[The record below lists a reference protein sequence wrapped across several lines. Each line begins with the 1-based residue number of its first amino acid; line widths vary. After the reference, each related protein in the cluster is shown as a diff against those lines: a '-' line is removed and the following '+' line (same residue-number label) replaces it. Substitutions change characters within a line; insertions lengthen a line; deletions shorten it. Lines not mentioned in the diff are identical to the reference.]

1 MAGKNTKRGPFR
13 ADQVGSLLRTPRIK
27 KAREEWQRGQL
38 TADALRA
45 VEDEEIG
52 RIVREQQAIGLKAV
66 TDGEFRRSWWH
77 FDFLENLDGVEGY
90 YAEQGIQFHEVQT
103 PSKGIRVV
111 GPIGFSRHPM
121 LEHFRYL
128 QSIAGDRVP
137 KMTIPSPS
145 MLHFRGTLNST
156 VYPDQA
162 QFFHDLAQAYQ
173 QAIRAFYEA
182 GCRYLQLDD
191 TAWAYLCDQEQRAA
205 LQQKGWDPEELKR
218 IYADT
223 LKAALADRPEDM
235 TVTMH
240 ICRGNFRSTWIAS
253 GGYEPVADVLFGEV
267 PVDGFFL
274 EYDSE
279 RAGGFEPL
287 RHINRPDLTVVL
299 GLITSK
305 VGALEPSDEVK
316 RRIDEASRYVPL
328 DQLALSPQCGFAS
341 TEDGNLLTEDEQ
353 WAKLRH
359 VVAIAEDVWGAVD
372 A

>member
-1 MAGKNTKRGPFR
+1 M
-13 ADQVGSLLRTPRIK
+13 
-27 KAREEWQRGQL
+27 
-38 TADALRA
+38 
-45 VEDEEIG
+45 
-52 RIVREQQAIGLKAV
+52 
-66 TDGEFRRSWWH
+66 
-77 FDFLENLDGVEGY
+77 LD
-90 YAEQGIQFHEVQT
+90 
-103 PSKGIRVV
+103 
-111 GPIGFSRHPM
+111 
-121 LEHFRYL
+121 HFRYL
-128 QSIAGDRVP
+128 KSIAGDRMP

-162 QFFHDLAQAYQ
+162 QFFHDLAKAYQ
-173 QAIRAFYEA
+173 QAIRAFYES

-287 RHINRPDLTVVL
+287 RHVNRPDLTVVL

-305 VGALEPSDEVK
+305 VGTLEPSDEVK

>member
-1 MAGKNTKRGPFR
+1 MAAKNTKRGPFR

-27 KAREEWQRGQL
+27 KAREEWQRDQL

-45 VEDEEIG
+45 IEDEEIV

-90 YAEQGIQFHEVQT
+90 YADQGIQFREVQT

-121 LEHFRYL
+121 VEHFRYL
-128 QSIAGDRVP
+128 KSIAGDRIP

-145 MLHFRGTLNST
+145 MLHFRGTLNAA
-156 VYPDQA
+156 VYPDQE
-162 QFFHDLAQAYQ
+162 QFFHDLAKAYQ

-205 LQQKGWDPEELKR
+205 LQQKGWDPEALKR

-287 RHINRPDLTVVL
+287 RHVNRSDLTVVL

-359 VVAIAEDVWGAVD
+359 VVAIAKDVWGAVD